1 MIKFPFISLPD
12 YFTRLL
18 VSSIQN
24 STQTN
29 NNLELY
35 INVNKDL
42 NALVK
47 KVFKDIDP
55 DGFLGKIISIS
66 GWSGIRNRLAAVF
79 LEHAM
84 TGKFPETANLNL
96 VTDIINVE
104 NKLRH
109 FTPSGFNR
117 AFLLAFYAKM
127 TLIDYKLKEAS
138 ETTTYSP
145 LLIKEEHIE
154 FMKLSKAKSVR
165 IDWLML
171 ELIQFDHFLGTER
184 LQTLLKNET
193 RYTALFSLLSHDEQK
208 LMMSNFITYG
218 ASVNDLD
225 IFTSDISIQ

>member
-1 MIKFPFISLPD
+1 MIIPYISLPD

-18 VSSIQN
+18 VNSIQN
-24 STQTN
+24 STQANT
-29 NNLELY
+29 NLEMY
-35 INVNKDL
+35 INENREL

-47 KVFKDIDP
+47 RIFRDIDP
-55 DGFLGKIISIS
+55 DGFLGKILSIS
-66 GWSGIRNRLAAVF
+66 GWHGIRNRLAAVF

-84 TGKFPETANLNL
+84 TGKFPETANLSL

-127 TLIDYKLKEAS
+127 TLIDIKVREDTQS
-138 ETTTYSP
+138 FSP

-154 FMKLSKAKSVR
+154 FMKLSKTKSVR

-171 ELIQFDHFLGTER
+171 ELVLFDHYLGTER
-184 LQTLLKNET
+184 LHTLLKSET
-193 RYTALFSLLSHDEQK
+193 RYAALFSLLSSEEQK
-208 LMMSNFITYG
+208 QMMNNFMTYG
-218 ASVNDLD
+218 ASVNDLE